1 MKRTYPVL
9 FTETTDNVLVEV
21 PDLKILTEGEDI
33 ENAIDMARDAISISI
48 ISRENNNEIIPT
60 ASKISELDVK
70 GGTFYNEGNTFSS
83 IVDVNVEEYR
93 KKIETRPVRRNVS
106 LPSWLNDAAEKSGV
120 NVSGI
125 LQEALMKKLDLVNKY
140 QS

>member
-70 GGTFYNEGNTFSS
+70 SGTFYNEGNTFSS